1 MIKKILS
8 IIMFSLLLSSVI
20 NANDA
25 FIKAAGGSVIPID
38 SPQASAHPYISME
51 NEVIKIDL
59 EKDFYRVH
67 VDFDF
72 YNEGET
78 VKVKVGFPKWHYG
91 SSQTIELRNFKT
103 SVNGKA
109 VDYEIIEDKGA
120 KTPLHKSDIVDS
132 WFVREISFPSRTI
145 TRTSVEYECEYGH
158 AGFNKGV
165 EYLFGTGKT
174 WKNPIGSQT
183 IEITNNINPGS
194 IILADRTFFVE
205 ADEWKK
211 IEAWSDTEIKNIDD
225 KIIITRKNLSP
236 DFFDMLRFEVADDYY
251 TLYPY
256 VELSEDN
263 FRLGK
268 YRLTARDLLFF
279 TKEQLR
285 YMRNMIFAW
294 HGNIFQSADL
304 KQWLKGMDW
313 YKPSHKVELSELSE
327 IELANVQAIQ
337 IEEARRK

>member
-1 MIKKILS
+1 MNKKFFFTVL
-8 IIMFSLLLSSVI
+8 FSLLLSSLI

-25 FIKAAGGSVIPID
+25 YIEAAGGSVLPID
-38 SPQASAHPYISME
+38 SPHASAHPYISMKS
-51 NEVIKIDL
+51 EVIKIDL

-67 VDFDF
+67 VDFVF
-72 YNEGET
+72 YNEGDS

-91 SSQTIELRNFKT
+91 SSKTIEMRNFKT
-103 SVNGKA
+103 SVNGKT

-120 KTPLHKSDIVDS
+120 ETPLHKSDVVDS
-132 WFVREISFPSRTI
+132 WFVREITFPSKT
-145 TRTSVEYECEYGH
+145 TTKTSVDYDCEYGH

-183 IEITNNINPGS
+183 IEITNNIGPSS
-194 IILADRTFFVE
+194 IILDDRTFFIE
-205 ADEWKK
+205 SDEWKK
-211 IEAWSDTEIKNIDD
+211 AEALSDAEIENIDD

-236 DFFDMLRFEVADDYY
+236 DFFDKFRLEIADDYY

-256 VELSEDN
+256 ADLSEDN

-313 YKPSHKVELSELSE
+313 YKPSHKVDLSELSD
-327 IELANVQAIQ
+327 IELENVQTIQ